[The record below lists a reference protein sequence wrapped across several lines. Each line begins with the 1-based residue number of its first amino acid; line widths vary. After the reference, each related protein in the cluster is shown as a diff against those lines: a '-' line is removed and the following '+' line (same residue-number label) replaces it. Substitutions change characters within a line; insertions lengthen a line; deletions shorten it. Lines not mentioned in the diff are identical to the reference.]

1 MSKTITVN
9 LDFKS
14 YKVNVEAG
22 AINML
27 YKYVDVSVHAFI
39 ITDKNVEK
47 LYGEIVASQFVSS
60 DIFAITPGEG
70 SKSFIDLIAILNNMQ
85 EKTLDKSTLVIGLG
99 GGVVGDLAGLVA
111 SLYLR
116 GVDYL
121 SIPTTT
127 LSQVDSS
134 VGGKVAINL
143 NGVKNVVGTFYHP
156 SQVII
161 DPNTLDTLA
170 YSEYNSG
177 LVEAVKMGLLFDED
191 LFNLFL
197 KSNFKENIE
206 EIIMRAVRAKKVIIE
221 IDEKD
226 LNQRQL
232 LNFGHTL
239 GHAIEAKYKLS
250 HGESVMLGMI
260 YTVTNEKIREDLI
273 SIAKNL
279 GLRSE
284 IDLSADLYD
293 LMVLDKKIK
302 NNLITISNVDKVGQ
316 GYLKD
321 YNLEYL
327 WGLLNVK

>member
-27 YKYVDVSVHAFI
+27 YKYVDVSLHAFI

-70 SKSFIDLIAILNNMQ
+70 SKSFIDLIAILNYMQ
-85 EKTLDKSTLVIGLG
+85 EKSLDKSTLVIGLG

-111 SLYLR
+111 ALYLR

-121 SIPTTT
+121 SLPTTT

-143 NGVKNVVGTFYHP
+143 NGVKNIVGTFYHP

-161 DPNTLDTLA
+161 DPKTLDTLA

-177 LVEAVKMGLLFDED
+177 LVEAVKMGLLFDKD
-191 LFNLFL
+191 LFSMFL
-197 KSNFKENIE
+197 KDDFRENIE
-206 EIIMRAVRAKKVIIE
+206 EIISRSVMAKKVIVE

-260 YTVTNEKIREDLI
+260 YTVNNDQIKEDLV

-279 GLRSE
+279 GLRTE

-293 LMVLDKKIK
+293 LMIQDKKIN

-321 YNLEYL
+321 YDLEYL

>member
-14 YKVNVEAG
+14 YNVYVEANS
-22 AINML
+22 INML
-27 YKYVDVSVHAFI
+27 YKFVDVSKHAFI
-39 ITDKNVEK
+39 ITDKNVNK

-70 SKSFIDLIAILNNMQ
+70 SKSFIDLIAILNYMQ
-85 EKTLDKSTLVIGLG
+85 EKSLDKSTLVIGLG

-156 SQVII
+156 KYVII
-161 DPNTLDTLA
+161 DPETLNTLA

-177 LVEAVKMGLLFDED
+177 LVEAVKMGLLFDKD
-191 LFNLFL
+191 LFSMFL
-197 KSNFKENIE
+197 KDDYRENIE
-206 EIIMRAVRAKKVIIE
+206 EIIIRAIRAKKVIVQ

-260 YTVTNEKIREDLI
+260 YTVNNEKIREDLI

-279 GLRSE
+279 GLSSE

-293 LMVLDKKIK
+293 LMVFDKKITNDK
-302 NNLITISNVDKVGQ
+302 VIISNVDKVGH
-316 GYLKD
+316 GYLSEH
-321 YNLEYL
+321 NLDYL

>member
-1 MSKTITVN
+1 MAKTIKVD
-9 LDFKS
+9 LGLKS
-14 YKVNVEAG
+14 YNVNIESG
-22 AINML
+22 SLNML
-27 YKYVDVSVHAFI
+27 YKFVDVSAHAFI

-47 LYGEIVASQFVSS
+47 LYAEKVASQFVSS

-70 SKSFIDLIAILNNMQ
+70 SKSFIDLIAIFNYMQ
-85 EKTLDKSTLVIGLG
+85 EKKLDRSTLIIGLG
-99 GGVVGDLAGLVA
+99 GGVVIDLAGLAA

-116 GVDYL
+116 GLDYITL
-121 SIPTTT
+121 PTTT

-143 NGVKNVVGTFYHP
+143 NGVKNVVGGFYHP
-156 SQVII
+156 KKVII
-161 DPNTLDTLA
+161 DPKTLDTLA

-177 LVEAVKMGLLFDED
+177 LVEAVKMGLLFDKD
-191 LFNLFL
+191 LFSMFL
-197 KSNFKENIE
+197 KADFKDNIE
-206 EIIMRAVRAKKVIIE
+206 EIITRALLAKKVVVE

-226 LNQRQL
+226 LGQRQL

-239 GHAIEAKYKLS
+239 GHAIESKFKLS

-260 YTVTNEKIREDLI
+260 YTVNNEKIKDDLI
-273 SIAKNL
+273 KIAKNL
-279 GLRSE
+279 GLKTE

-293 LMVLDKKIK
+293 LMIQDKKVK
-302 NNLITISNVDKVGQ
+302 NGHITISNVDIVGQ
-316 GYLKD
+316 GYLKE